1 MRPYIGQEAEMSSQ
15 LHIKLNNSK
24 RWERMVVG
32 DRMEIS
38 FKEFLK
44 LDMRVGKVVEAEQ
57 IAGSKNLI
65 KMIVDFGFEK
75 RQSVAGLLQ
84 HYKPEELVNRKYAFL
99 LNLERKKFMGVESQC
114 MVLAAEDEKS
124 NVILIAPERDVD
136 VGSRIR

>member
-1 MRPYIGQEAEMSSQ
+1 
-15 LHIKLNNSK
+15 
-24 RWERMVVG
+24 
-32 DRMEIS
+32 MEVA

-44 LDMRVGKVVEAEQ
+44 LDMRVGKVLDAEHLE
-57 IAGSKNLI
+57 GSKNLI

-84 HYKPEELVNRKYAFL
+84 YYKPEELVDKKYAFV

-114 MVLAAEDEKS
+114 MVLAAEDEKD
-124 NVILIAPERDVD
+124 NVILVAPERDVD